1 MRLILA
7 ALVAIIPAAA
17 QAEGPNGRQ
26 IIQAMMQQKMEAET
40 RRPFQVVEQDERFI
54 LLPDDRFGK
63 LWEYQTP
70 EKFFCEPAKGMPSVT
85 PDYLCTAMI
94 YHRNATVPNGNLTDA
109 ERIGLLDA
117 AELRESRY
125 EIPIVMKGDVAEVP
139 DVAIV
144 ERPNGN
150 RSFFTNPS
158 GGCQTLGKVTG
169 KGTDE
174 ATVVVIDFCFGPR
187 DEQVLNVG
195 CTMANARMSNA
206 GVTPNIA
213 DPAFW
218 QAVQPA
224 EYVACFE

>member
-7 ALVAIIPAAA
+7 AVIAILPAAG
-17 QAEGPNGRQ
+17 QAEGPNGQQ
-26 IIQAMMQQKMEAET
+26 IMQALVQQKMKAET
-40 RRPFQVVEQDERFI
+40 RHPFQVVVQEERFI

-94 YHRNATVPNGNLTDA
+94 YHRNATVPNGKLTDA
-109 ERIGLLDA
+109 ERIGRLDA
-117 AELRESRY
+117 TELRESRY
-125 EIPIVMKGDVAEVP
+125 EIPIVMKGALAEVP
-139 DVAIV
+139 DVAII
-144 ERPNGN
+144 ERSNGN

-169 KGTDE
+169 KGADA
-174 ATVVVIDFCFGPR
+174 ATVVVTDFCFGPR
-187 DEQVLNVG
+187 EEQVLNIG
-195 CTMANARMSNA
+195 CTMANARMSHA
-206 GVTPNIA
+206 GVRPDVA